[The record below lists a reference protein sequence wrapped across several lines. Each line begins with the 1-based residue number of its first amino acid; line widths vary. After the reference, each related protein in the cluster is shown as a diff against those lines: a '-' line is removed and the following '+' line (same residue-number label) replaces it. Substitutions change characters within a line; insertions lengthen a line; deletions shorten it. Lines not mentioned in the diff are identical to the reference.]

1 MKRWI
6 AFCSVLFLLLLTA
19 GCAAEPLPASD
30 TPSAEPE
37 VSDARSDVGD
47 FSPPPTESIAYY
59 TFEESVARATNI
71 VEARCVER
79 TFDGRNSRLRFE
91 ILSQLKGNVGA
102 ELTVV
107 FPHHTYEV
115 VAGEDRLRYS
125 FSEGSCPYRPGMEY
139 MLLLIEYDELYEP
152 SVYYMTVSHV
162 LIAKAFFEDGGD
174 AAYIYGSQPAWQFSS
189 GTADDFAGFADVAAY
204 IRRLISENPSPG
216 RVQKPDYIR
225 SDDPAEILD
234 GSPHFVRV
242 RAEAFVS
249 DYGYYAELRRC
260 TVTETYKGGL
270 AAEETEVLFL
280 PGTVE
285 AGGEYYLLLKER
297 LMESLPYRL
306 SSKHSLYEAD
316 DPAAEVFL
324 RMTEQSE

>member
-6 AFCSVLFLLLLTA
+6 AFGSVLFLLLLAA

-249 DYGYYAELRRC
+249 DYGY
-260 TVTETYKGGL
+260 
-270 AAEETEVLFL
+270 
-280 PGTVE
+280 
-285 AGGEYYLLLKER
+285 
-297 LMESLPYRL
+297 
-306 SSKHSLYEAD
+306 
-316 DPAAEVFL
+316 
-324 RMTEQSE
+324 

>member
-6 AFCSVLFLLLLTA
+6 AFGSVLFLLLLSA

-59 TFEESVARATNI
+59 TFEESVPRATNI

-102 ELTVV
+102 GLTVV

-115 VAGEDRLRYS
+115 AAGEDRLRYS
-125 FSEGSCPYRPGMEY
+125 FSEGNCPYRPGMEY

-152 SVYYMTVSHV
+152 SVYYMTV
-162 LIAKAFFEDGGD
+162 
-174 AAYIYGSQPAWQFSS
+174 
-189 GTADDFAGFADVAAY
+189 
-204 IRRLISENPSPG
+204 
-216 RVQKPDYIR
+216 
-225 SDDPAEILD
+225 
-234 GSPHFVRV
+234 
-242 RAEAFVS
+242 
-249 DYGYYAELRRC
+249 
-260 TVTETYKGGL
+260 
-270 AAEETEVLFL
+270 
-280 PGTVE
+280 
-285 AGGEYYLLLKER
+285 
-297 LMESLPYRL
+297 
-306 SSKHSLYEAD
+306 
-316 DPAAEVFL
+316 
-324 RMTEQSE
+324 

>member
-6 AFCSVLFLLLLTA
+6 AFGSVLFLLLLAA

-115 VAGEDRLRYS
+115 AAGEDRLRYS

-225 SDDPAEILD
+225 SDDPAVILD
-234 GSPHFVRV
+234 G
-242 RAEAFVS
+242 
-249 DYGYYAELRRC
+249 RRTSSVC
-260 TVTETYKGGL
+260 ARRRLCRITGITQSFG
-270 AAEETEVLFL
+270 AA
-280 PGTVE
+280 
-285 AGGEYYLLLKER
+285 R
-297 LMESLPYRL
+297 
-306 SSKHSLYEAD
+306 
-316 DPAAEVFL
+316 
-324 RMTEQSE
+324 

>member
-6 AFCSVLFLLLLTA
+6 AFGSVLFLLLLAA

-115 VAGEDRLRYS
+115 AAGEDRLRYS

-162 LIAKAFFEDGGD
+162 LIAKAFLR
-174 AAYIYGSQPAWQFSS
+174 
-189 GTADDFAGFADVAAY
+189 TAGM
-204 IRRLISENPSPG
+204 RRTFTA
-216 RVQKPDYIR
+216 R
-225 SDDPAEILD
+225 
-234 GSPHFVRV
+234 SPHGN
-242 RAEAFVS
+242 S
-249 DYGYYAELRRC
+249 RR
-260 TVTETYKGGL
+260 ERRMI
-270 AAEETEVLFL
+270 L
-280 PGTVE
+280 PALQTWRHIFEG
-285 AGGEYYLLLKER
+285 
-297 LMESLPYRL
+297 
-306 SSKHSLYEAD
+306 
-316 DPAAEVFL
+316 
-324 RMTEQSE
+324 

>member
-1 MKRWI
+1 
-6 AFCSVLFLLLLTA
+6 
-19 GCAAEPLPASD
+19 
-30 TPSAEPE
+30 
-37 VSDARSDVGD
+37 
-47 FSPPPTESIAYY
+47 
-59 TFEESVARATNI
+59 
-71 VEARCVER
+71 
-79 TFDGRNSRLRFE
+79 
-91 ILSQLKGNVGA
+91 
-102 ELTVV
+102 
-107 FPHHTYEV
+107 
-115 VAGEDRLRYS
+115 
-125 FSEGSCPYRPGMEY
+125 

-225 SDDPAEILD
+225 SDDPAVILD

-249 DYGYYAELRRC
+249 DYGYYAELWRC

-270 AAEETEVLFL
+270 GGGGDGGSLPAGDGRSRRGILPSAE
-280 PGTVE
+280 GTVD
-285 AGGEYYLLLKER
+285 GN
-297 LMESLPYRL
+297 LPYRL

>member
-1 MKRWI
+1 M
-6 AFCSVLFLLLLTA
+6 
-19 GCAAEPLPASD
+19 
-30 TPSAEPE
+30 
-37 VSDARSDVGD
+37 
-47 FSPPPTESIAYY
+47 
-59 TFEESVARATNI
+59 
-71 VEARCVER
+71 
-79 TFDGRNSRLRFE
+79 
-91 ILSQLKGNVGA
+91 GA

-115 VAGEDRLRYS
+115 AAGEDRLRYS

-225 SDDPAEILD
+225 SDDPAVILD

-249 DYGYYAELRRC
+249 DYGYYAELWRC

-297 LMESLPYRL
+297 LMENLPYRL